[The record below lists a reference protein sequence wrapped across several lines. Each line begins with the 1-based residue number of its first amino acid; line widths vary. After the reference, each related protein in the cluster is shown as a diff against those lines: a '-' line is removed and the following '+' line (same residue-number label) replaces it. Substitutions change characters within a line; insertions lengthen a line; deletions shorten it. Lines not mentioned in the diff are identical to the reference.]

1 MSDSFAIFTNTK
13 FKPMNIQ
20 PKERRTEIILV
31 SLTGLLKFVF
41 MDWLN
46 FRFFYISS
54 ASIFWIIHVYRKHKK
69 YPGILK
75 TWGFKGSNTKQ
86 AFFALLPFGALA
98 SLAIVLY
105 GLYSHASFFNWRVL
119 PILFL
124 YPLWGLVQQFM
135 IAGLIG
141 GNMRALKD
149 IKAKDFQIILMTA
162 LIFALVH
169 YPSLPL
175 MAYVFIME
183 LIFLKVYFKW
193 PNLWVLGFYHGI
205 VSTLFIYFVLGRDL
219 WIELWQLFG

>member
-1 MSDSFAIFTNTK
+1 MKI
-13 FKPMNIQ
+13 P
-20 PKERRTEIILV
+20 PKELRTEILLV
-31 SLTGLLKFVF
+31 ALTGLLKFLF

-46 FRFFYISS
+46 FRFFYITA
-54 ASIFWIIHVYRKHKK
+54 ASLFWAIHVYRKHKK

-75 TWGFKGSNTKQ
+75 FWGFTASNLKT
-86 AFFALLPFGALA
+86 AFLLLLPFGTIA

-105 GLYSHASFFNWRVL
+105 GLYNQASFFNWRVL
-119 PILFL
+119 PVLLL
-124 YPLWGLVQQFM
+124 YPIWGMIQQFM

-141 GNMRALKD
+141 GSMRALKD
-149 IKAKDFQIILMTA
+149 VQAKDFQIILITS

-183 LIFLKVYFKW
+183 LIFLKIYFIR

-219 WIELWQLFG
+219 WKELWQLFG